1 MITITLP
8 EWVTWVLIWLVLM
21 ESVGVVLSIYKLIL
35 DRKIDRLLEDI
46 ECEDLDT

>member
-21 ESVGVVLSIYKLIL
+21 ESVGVVLAIYKLIL